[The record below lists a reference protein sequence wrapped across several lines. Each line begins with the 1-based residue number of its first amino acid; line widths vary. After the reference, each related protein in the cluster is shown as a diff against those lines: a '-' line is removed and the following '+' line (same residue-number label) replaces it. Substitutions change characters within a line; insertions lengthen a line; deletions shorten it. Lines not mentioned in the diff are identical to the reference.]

1 MTNIIKKYILR
12 TTLYATVV
20 STTISVP
27 IVATAQSTNQRTSIR
42 DCQSMDDAALRLQCF
57 DNLFSLNTSPPA
69 TNTEAA
75 TTPPEPRVYVPET
88 PKPPALENFGE
99 RSGKDDLTRAV
110 EKPAKSR
117 TKSKTTPLRVTSITD
132 TVSKIDVFGYKKL
145 RITLAN
151 GQVWEQ
157 IGSVTQKVPKLS
169 SKRPMKAEIREAALG
184 SFSLQFNGKG
194 RAFKVKRVR

>member
-1 MTNIIKKYILR
+1 MTNILKRHLLR
-12 TTLYATVV
+12 ATLCTAMA
-20 STTISVP
+20 STFSLP
-27 IVATAQSTNQRTSIR
+27 IVAAAQNTNQVTSIN
-42 DCQSMDDAALRLQCF
+42 DCQIMDDAALRLQCF
-57 DNLFSLNTSPPA
+57 DTLFATKTFTPEADIEAVTTSPKVTIPVA
-69 TNTEAA
+69 S
-75 TTPPEPRVYVPET
+75 T
-88 PKPPALENFGE
+88 PKPVIEGFGD

-110 EKPAKSR
+110 KKPAKSR
-117 TKSKTTPLRVTSITD
+117 AVATLAPSRVTSITD

-157 IGSVTQKVPKLS
+157 IGSVTQKAPKLS